1 MGKHREKLGE
11 PDIDLSGLQIWVHG
25 REFPSDEDYQDADW
39 INVTAHCG
47 AQGASVWV
55 SGNIIRLSE
64 IEHLMSGAKTLYKN
78 LKGKAEL
85 PCIEPELFVEL
96 EAKSLGQ
103 ISMTVK
109 ITPDHLSQSHQ
120 FIFDVDQSY
129 LPKLITSSDAVL
141 KKFPI
146 KRNHKTS

>member
-1 MGKHREKLGE
+1 MTNQTRNRENLGE
-11 PDIDLSGLQIWVHG
+11 PDIELAGLQIWVHG
-25 REFPSDEDYQDADW
+25 HQFQDNEDYWDANW
-39 INVTAHCG
+39 LNVTAHCG

-55 SGNIIRLSE
+55 SGNIIQLPE
-64 IEHLMSGAKTLYKN
+64 IAHLMTGAKTLYKD

-109 ITPDHLSQSHQ
+109 ITPDNLSQSHT
-120 FIFDVDQSY
+120 FSFDVDQSF
-129 LPKLITSSDAVL
+129 LPRLIENCDAVL

-146 KRNHKTS
+146 KGKP